1 MVQGETEHWV
11 PCGPYQHRSSV
22 TMTST
27 NTSTVLTQNPL
38 LKRSQKARA
47 SAQDTRQADYEKR
60 KALRDTRTGR
70 QAEHLALFTAELL
83 ETTRDSVTSTTTGPV
98 ADAVKRGFDGSE
110 IERFY
115 LPAIL
120 KGDDGSRKLL
130 VPTDATYFCSP
141 GADEDTE
148 STPIATLLQGFYD
161 WKTKTNQ
168 PEKLPGGK
176 TVIRLINELLEK
188 ELPGSNLYKCVL
200 VVEMGGDPDYKV
212 PVVHSPGRTKP
223 ATCMKV
229 MLVWDLPSYTK
240 RRAKFAATR
249 KASRDARVGQKKA
262 ITLDE
267 HLARKAT
274 GSASRTPSPS
284 GGKAAASAPIV
295 DSEGFTV
302 VTTKGRRKPVRP
314 P

>member
-1 MVQGETEHWV
+1 MESTTTNVLKSNSLFERAKQA
-11 PCGPYQHRSSV
+11 RSAI
-22 TMTST
+22 TD
-27 NTSTVLTQNPL
+27 N
-38 LKRSQKARA
+38 
-47 SAQDTRQADYEKR
+47 RQADYEKR
-60 KALRDTRTGR
+60 KAAHAERDER
-70 QAEHLALFTAELL
+70 QEEHIALFTAELL
-83 ETTRDSVTSTTTGPV
+83 ATTRDSVASTETGPV